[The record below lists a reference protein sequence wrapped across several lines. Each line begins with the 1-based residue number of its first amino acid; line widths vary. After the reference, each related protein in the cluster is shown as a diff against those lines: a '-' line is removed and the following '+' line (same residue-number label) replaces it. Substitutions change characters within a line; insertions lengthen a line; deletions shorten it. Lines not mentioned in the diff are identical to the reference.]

1 MVSANTASC
10 EPQCYKSWNLVIK
23 QFVLVK
29 RVGDAFLDNNKRFY
43 APAVTILMA
52 RLGNNSLRVTKRH
65 FPRKKNNPNHSI
77 SLPGVHLQVG
87 FNENLVIRWNKL
99 VFESPLREKTRE
111 KGFHCLLCIL
121 FLSNPEV
128 ESRQF
133 PWANL
138 FWTGHKKKETGEV
151 NFHCLLYILL
161 ILKRNRESE
170 FSLLILY
177 PIGFKK
183 KQWGEVNFHCLLCIL
198 LIFVQQHLLL
208 GGIVSAKIIESK
220 QKLFSEAET
229 SGTSSI
235 RNKNQRSW

>member
-1 MVSANTASC
+1 M
-10 EPQCYKSWNLVIK
+10 
-23 QFVLVK
+23 LVK
-29 RVGDAFLDNNKRFY
+29 RVDDAFLDNNKRFY

-87 FNENLVIRWNKL
+87 FNENFSNSVKQT

-133 PWANL
+133 PLAN
-138 FWTGHKKKETGEV
+138 F
-151 NFHCLLYILL
+151 FFIF
-161 ILKRNRESE
+161 IE
-170 FSLLILY
+170 FSLFTLYLID
-177 PIGFKK
+177 FKT
-183 KQWGEVNFHCLLCIL
+183 KQG
-198 LIFVQQHLLL
+198 
-208 GGIVSAKIIESK
+208 K
-220 QKLFSEAET
+220 
-229 SGTSSI
+229 
-235 RNKNQRSW
+235 

>member
-1 MVSANTASC
+1 MHFWFGAGSI
-10 EPQCYKSWNLVIK
+10 SWNLVIK

-29 RVGDAFLDNNKRFY
+29 RVDDAFLDNNKRFY

-87 FNENLVIRWNKL
+87 FNENFSNSVKQT

-133 PWANL
+133 PLAN
-138 FWTGHKKKETGEV
+138 F
-151 NFHCLLYILL
+151 FFIF
-161 ILKRNRESE
+161 IE
-170 FSLLILY
+170 FSLFTLYLID
-177 PIGFKK
+177 FKT
-183 KQWGEVNFHCLLCIL
+183 KQGKW
-198 LIFVQQHLLL
+198 IFTAY
-208 GGIVSAKIIESK
+208 IVSYWS
-220 QKLFSEAET
+220 
-229 SGTSSI
+229 
-235 RNKNQRSW
+235 

>member
-1 MVSANTASC
+1 M
-10 EPQCYKSWNLVIK
+10 
-23 QFVLVK
+23 
-29 RVGDAFLDNNKRFY
+29 
-43 APAVTILMA
+43 
-52 RLGNNSLRVTKRH
+52 
-65 FPRKKNNPNHSI
+65 
-77 SLPGVHLQVG
+77 
-87 FNENLVIRWNKL
+87 
-99 VFESPLREKTRE
+99 
-111 KGFHCLLCIL
+111 
-121 FLSNPEV
+121 
-128 ESRQF
+128 
-133 PWANL
+133 
-138 FWTGHKKKETGEV
+138 

-229 SGTSSI
+229 SGTSPI
-235 RNKNQRSW
+235 RNKNQRS

>member
-1 MVSANTASC
+1 M
-10 EPQCYKSWNLVIK
+10 
-23 QFVLVK
+23 LVK
-29 RVGDAFLDNNKRFY
+29 RVGDVFLDNNKRFY

-87 FNENLVIRWNKL
+87 FNENFSNSVKQT

-121 FLSNPEV
+121 FLSNLEV

-133 PWANL
+133 PLANFFSFL
-138 FWTGHKKKETGEV
+138 L
-151 NFHCLLYILL
+151 NFHSLLYILL
-161 ILKRNRESE
+161 ILKRNRGSE

-177 PIGFKK
+177 PIDLKK

-235 RNKNQRSW
+235 RNKNQRS